1 MSAAPLNSG
10 RALWWRWT
18 LYTAAGELTGF
29 AVPAIVG
36 PLAVQALTGL
46 PVLPRTLAVAALVVL
61 AGIVEGAALGTGQW
75 LVLRRPLPS
84 IPYHTWVRPTALAAG
99 LAYILGLAPNA
110 LGDLGASMGTVIAA
124 WVVLGTLL
132 LFTIG
137 SAQWLVL
144 RRHVHRA
151 GLWVPANA
159 LAWLAGLPFPFITI
173 AAVPDGSAISAFILA
188 GILGGLL
195 MGLAVGAVTGWA
207 LLRILQAQSQ
217 D

>member
-1 MSAAPLNSG
+1 MSAEPLKAG

-18 LYTAAGELTGF
+18 RYTAAGEVAGF

-36 PLAVQALTGL
+36 PLAVRALPGL
-46 PVLPRTLAVAALVVL
+46 PLLPRTVAIAALVVL
-61 AGIVEGAALGTGQW
+61 AGMAEGVALGTGQW
-75 LVLRRPLPS
+75 LVVRRVLPGTGYRAW
-84 IPYHTWVRPTALAAG
+84 ILPTALAAG
-99 LAYILGLAPNA
+99 LAYVLGLAPNA
-110 LGDLGASMGTVIAA
+110 LGDLGASTGVVIAA

-144 RRHVHRA
+144 RRHVRRS

-159 LAWLAGLPFPFITI
+159 LAWLAGLPFPFIAI
-173 AAVPDGSAISAFILA
+173 AAVPDGSPVSAFGLA

-207 LLRILQAQSQ
+207 LLRILQAQSR